1 MVEAPSSPRRL
12 AWLAAFGDTRF
23 LLLLIAG
30 GTIALVVVFVVL
42 VSNAS
47 FTQASQSKGNQF
59 MAGAAQLRL
68 STTGPIVDALS
79 LKPGDT
85 RTGNV
90 DVTNTGE
97 RASVSISVKGTG
109 GAPALAAALILTIK
123 LRGAPGT
130 VYYNGP
136 LDGAGRVV
144 LGTYAPGA
152 TGELAFEITLPSGV
166 DTSLG
171 GKSLDAT
178 FEWEART

>member
-1 MVEAPSSPRRL
+1 MVEAPTRRL

-47 FTQASQSKGNQF
+47 FTQATQSKGNQF

-68 STTGPIVDALS
+68 STTGPVVDALS

-97 RASVSISVKGTG
+97 RASVSITVRGTG
-109 GAPALAAALILTIK
+109 GAPALASALILTIK

-136 LDGAGRVV
+136 LNGAGRVA

-152 TGELAFEITLPSGV
+152 TLELTFEITLPSGV

-171 GKSLDAT
+171 GKSLDAN